1 MRIKIMTCHH
11 VYNYGAT
18 LQAFALQNYLEKF
31 GNRVGIIDYRLL
43 NHRRYELFKTNFHG
57 RAGKFVRLCPLLNYI
72 IAPYRNRNMMKTW
85 GRKMAFDNFDKNF
98 LHIEGIT
105 YHTYDEIKN
114 NPPSADMFIAG
125 SDQIWN
131 PNLPNGKDFGY
142 YLKFGDEKIKRI
154 SYAASFGVNQVSPE
168 QEALIKEMLSKF
180 QLISV
185 REKSGVGILSK
196 IGINAVQCVD
206 PVFLLSKSEW
216 IEKLKLKDM
225 HETNYIMLYDFT
237 HDDERIKTFALML
250 AKRKN
255 LKIISI
261 NDFCNAPYADIQI
274 NNAGPKEFLQ
284 YMMNAEYVVA
294 NSFHATAFS
303 LLFHKRF
310 ATFPLI
316 SQPNSAR
323 MIDLLDSV
331 HLSGHF
337 QPLDISEIDDFIDWN
352 SIDDLIE
359 QNAKYSKE
367 YLKMALDS

>member
-1 MRIKIMTCHH
+1 MTFHWAC
-11 VYNYGAT
+11 NYGAVI
-18 LQAFALQNYLEKF
+18 QAYALQEYIKQRYDCE
-31 GNRVGIIDYRLL
+31 VEIIDYYPDSFRYTLKKAFTPSYPSVMIQRMKEFLRERKIKDFRENLTLSSHYSSTKQLQEYVDQYDLL
-43 NHRRYELFKTNFHG
+43 
-57 RAGKFVRLCPLLNYI
+57 VC
-72 IAPYRNRNMMKTW
+72 
-85 GRKMAFDNFDKNF
+85 
-98 LHIEGIT
+98 
-105 YHTYDEIKN
+105 
-114 NPPSADMFIAG
+114 G

-131 PNLPNGKDFGY
+131 PSFTRSGEGKLTTAYFLDFG
-142 YLKFGDEKIKRI
+142 GECKRI